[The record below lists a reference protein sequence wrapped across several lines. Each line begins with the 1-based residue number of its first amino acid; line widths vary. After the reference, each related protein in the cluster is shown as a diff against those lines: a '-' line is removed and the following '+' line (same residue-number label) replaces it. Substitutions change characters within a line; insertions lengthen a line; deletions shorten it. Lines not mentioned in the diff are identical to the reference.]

1 MSEVSVSMSEVRKT
15 LMEDKEFVEEY
26 NKLKPRYDL
35 ISQIIEERIKQNLT
49 QEELALKAGTQKS
62 NISRLENGSFNPS
75 LDFIV
80 KIANSLG
87 KKVSLTLQ

>member
-1 MSEVSVSMSEVRKT
+1 MSEISVSMSEVRKT

-26 NKLKPRYDL
+26 NKLKPRYDF

>member
-15 LMEDKEFVEEY
+15 LMEDKQFVEEY

>member
-1 MSEVSVSMSEVRKT
+1 MSKVSVSMSEVRKT

-49 QEELALKAGTQKS
+49 QEELALKLVTQKS
-62 NISRLENGSFNPS
+62 NISRLERSQI
-75 LDFIV
+75 L
-80 KIANSLG
+80 
-87 KKVSLTLQ
+87 

>member
-49 QEELALKAGTQKS
+49 QEELALKVGTQKS

-87 KKVSLTLQ
+87 KKVNLTLQ

>member
-49 QEELALKAGTQKS
+49 QEELALKVGTKKS

>member
-49 QEELALKAGTQKS
+49 QEELALKVGTQKS

>member
-49 QEELALKAGTQKS
+49 QEELALKVGTQKS

-75 LDFIV
+75 LDFII

>member
-1 MSEVSVSMSEVRKT
+1 MSKASISMSEVKKV

-26 NKLKPRYDL
+26 NKLKPRYEL

-49 QEELALKAGTQKS
+49 QEELAIKAGTQKS

-75 LDFIV
+75 LDFII

-87 KKVSLTLQ
+87 KKVNLTLQ

>member
-49 QEELALKAGTQKS
+49 QEELALKVGTQKS
-62 NISRLENGSFNPS
+62 NISRLENGSFNHS